1 MVEQE
6 KDRRK
11 HRLKQVKYH
20 DLQKQG
26 LPPVTTKRA
35 GFLLKIAGRKV
46 CGEIWKCELNKNTAD
61 GWQRQNDWN
70 KTLKTKGTT
79 GCRDEIILLTY
90 VLKKIPKIYKREI
103 WLLWNKYVSLSRSDK
118 LSFTSCYWS
127 ATQVGNQLD
136 HWAQNTSATPSP
148 TSGWLLGTSTVEQ
161 LH

>member
-70 KTLKTKGTT
+70 KTLKTKGTR

-90 VLKKIPKIYKREI
+90 VLKKNPQDLQER
-103 WLLWNKYVSLSRSDK
+103 NM
-118 LSFTSCYWS
+118 T
-127 ATQVGNQLD
+127 
-136 HWAQNTSATPSP
+136 
-148 TSGWLLGTSTVEQ
+148 TVEQ
-161 LH
+161 IWFIEQVRWTVLHLLLLECNTGGKPAGSLGSEHLSYSKSY